1 MIQRGKQII
10 ENIGKSGNKEEQEK
24 QGKRRKGQ
32 CGKGTKKE
40 SPHWKTNEE
49 TPNKTA
55 ATYSPTLRCSTIG
68 ACGLNFSVRDG
79 KRWSP
84 AAVAT

>member
-1 MIQRGKQII
+1 MGKNNDAWKEI
-10 ENIGKSGNKEEQEK
+10 EPQVFYT
-24 QGKRRKGQ
+24 R
-32 CGKGTKKE
+32 CGKGTKKV

>member
-1 MIQRGKQII
+1 MILDFLDSLDFLDILDDLEAQ
-10 ENIGKSGNKEEQEK
+10 
-24 QGKRRKGQ
+24 
-32 CGKGTKKE
+32 KKE
-40 SPHWKTNEE
+40 FSSPECPARR
-49 TPNKTA
+49 TPTKTA

-84 AAVAT
+84 AAIAT